1 MRFLHPPWGV
11 PASLGA
17 DGTCSSKF
25 FSHSVLHPSG
35 AYRHC
40 YRLMLLPVHGSL
52 LAVSSLVAPTRLAA
66 PQASGASSVL
76 PEAWF
81 VKTETFVAGKPFPE
95 IRPHLE
101 AHKAWVA
108 NLRQQGATITSGYRV
123 DADGRPGGGGLMLF
137 RAASHAAAEQLCLQD
152 PLVSSGCVEWV
163 VNGWVAEVGNLELVD
178 GGAWCEKQAALPDS
192 PSQRNDPPTAG
203 GGRQLEVAVVTVAF
217 GRVGARTALPCL
229 AAPRC
234 SVPRSRTPLL
244 QTASRRPCA
253 VRSRSGAR
261 SCGGA

>member
-1 MRFLHPPWGV
+1 MY
-11 PASLGA
+11 AAATSK
-17 DGTCSSKF
+17 CSSARVT
-25 FSHSVLHPSG
+25 FSFATPCLKSG
-35 AYRHC
+35 EFPKASGH
-40 YRLMLLPVHGSL
+40 MLLPVHGSL
-52 LAVSSLVAPTRLAA
+52 LAVSSLVAPARLAA

-81 VKTETFVAGKPFPE
+81 VKTETFVTGKPFPE

-152 PLVSSGCVEWV
+152 PLVSSGCVEWA
-163 VNGWVAEVGNLELVD
+163 VNGWVAEVGDLELVD
-178 GGAWCEKQAALPDS
+178 GGAWCEKQAAPDS
-192 PSQRNDPPTAG
+192 PSRRNDPPTAG

-234 SVPRSRTPLL
+234 
-244 QTASRRPCA
+244 
-253 VRSRSGAR
+253 
-261 SCGGA
+261 

>member
-1 MRFLHPPWGV
+1 VCVCVCVCVCLRALCEPPHIHKI
-11 PASLGA
+11 L
-17 DGTCSSKF
+17 
-25 FSHSVLHPSG
+25 SHR
-35 AYRHC
+35 A
-40 YRLMLLPVHGSL
+40 MLLPVHGSL
-52 LAVSSLVAPTRLAA
+52 LAVSSLVAPARLAA

-81 VKTETFVAGKPFPE
+81 VKTETFVTGKPFPE

-152 PLVSSGCVEWV
+152 PLVSSGCVEWA
-163 VNGWVAEVGNLELVD
+163 VNGWVAEVGDLELVD

-192 PSQRNDPPTAG
+192 PSRRNDPPTAG

-234 SVPRSRTPLL
+234 
-244 QTASRRPCA
+244 
-253 VRSRSGAR
+253 
-261 SCGGA
+261 